1 MDLAIGLMRAVM
13 PLAERAARL
22 PAGPSNPHCNAG
34 MSFTAL
40 RDAGSLPRGVA
51 ARRLFVERCAQLAEA
66 GRDWP
71 PRVRRARRPPR
82 SSSRDSRAAPRAA
95 LT

>member
-1 MDLAIGLMRAVM
+1 MGLMRAVM

-34 MSFTAL
+34 MSFIAL
-40 RDAGSLPRGVA
+40 RDAGSLPRGGRRGACSSSASRSSRAGTRLPA
-51 ARRLFVERCAQLAEA
+51 AGDARAQAAAQQLAELS
-66 GRDWP
+66 
-71 PRVRRARRPPR
+71 RV
-82 SSSRDSRAAPRAA
+82 PRAA